1 LRAVSRASSAHT
13 PGQRDA
19 RAACGTRELVLSGNL
34 DQLPANYRFEGGVVR
49 VFDFGGVVV
58 RVLGFGGVVTFFV

>member
-1 LRAVSRASSAHT
+1 MAQFGAIVRLAQQEDRHPVS
-13 PGQRDA
+13 
-19 RAACGTRELVLSGNL
+19 E
-34 DQLPANYRFEGGVVR
+34 YRFEGGVVR